1 MGYVLLQVALEVPEA
16 APLPAAVE
24 LVLHVAEELLGGGV
38 VDAVPLARH
47 ALGDARPLQPGGVG
61 LVLVLPA
68 HVRVHGRRRPVGQ
81 GLEEPVE
88 HPVLLGEVRR
98 GRYVARHDLLR
109 AEVEHRGPVGLGAGH
124 LELGDVGA
132 ELLPRPLGAEVPRDD
147 VLERAPHEPPVGA
160 VPAAGA
166 PAAYPAPDAHL
177 AHHLEHGLVGHD
189 RAQLGAQAHSY
200 LPVPAAVGG
209 AREYLGRGVAQ
220 LGPGRPPRVRQRVVV
235 GRPPEPRALQ
245 QVAQGVPLR
254 AQRPH
259 RLGRRPGQSPSRST
273 RARNFFR

>member
-1 MGYVLLQVALEVPEA
+1 MGYVLLQVALEVLEA

-47 ALGDARPLQPGGVG
+47 ALGDAGLLQPGGVG

-68 HVRVHGRRRPVGQ
+68 HVRVHGRCRPVGK

-88 HPVLLGEVRR
+88 HPALLGEVRR
-98 GRYVARHDLLR
+98 GRYVARDDLLR

-132 ELLPRPLGAEVPRDD
+132 ELLPRPVGAEVAGDD
-147 VLERAPHEPPVGA
+147 VPEGPPDLAPVRA

-166 PAAYPAPDAHL
+166 AAAYPAPDSHL

-189 RAQLGAQAHSY
+189 RAQLGAQAHGH

-209 AREYLGRGVAQ
+209 AREYLGRGAAQ

-235 GRPPEPRALQ
+235 GRPLEPRALQ